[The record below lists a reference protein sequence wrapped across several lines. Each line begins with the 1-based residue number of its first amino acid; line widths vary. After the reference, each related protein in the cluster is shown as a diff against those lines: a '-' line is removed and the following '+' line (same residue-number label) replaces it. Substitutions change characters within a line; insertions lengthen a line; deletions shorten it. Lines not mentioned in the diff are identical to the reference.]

1 MHEGGRNCVKFLKK
15 GGRGRKEGRGNKKFK
30 KRGGKLGQGV
40 GALKRGTETPLRTV
54 YRDVQKVIKANLAI
68 DNQSRPQGAQLSD
81 KKSKFL
87 EY

>member
-1 MHEGGRNCVKFLKK
+1 M
-15 GGRGRKEGRGNKKFK
+15 
-30 KRGGKLGQGV
+30 
-40 GALKRGTETPLRTV
+40 
-54 YRDVQKVIKANLAI
+54 YRDVQKVIKANPAI